1 MELNKI
7 KIFVIE
13 KHKGQLRKQGIP
25 YYLHPFEVARK
36 LKEKGF
42 DINYQVAGLFHDL
55 IEDTDTT
62 YEDILQI
69 SNKEIADVVKL
80 VSKEDGYIM
89 KDYIQRISENE
100 MAKML
105 KLADR
110 VSNLEDILKIV
121 DNEFKLKYI
130 KSTEKWYLDLAKGTI
145 FEKEMKEQF
154 HLVKQSLAQDRLEK
168 IRKEKKKSVHE
179 R

>member
-1 MELNKI
+1 
-7 KIFVIE
+7 
-13 KHKGQLRKQGIP
+13 
-25 YYLHPFEVARK
+25 
-36 LKEKGF
+36 
-42 DINYQVAGLFHDL
+42 
-55 IEDTDTT
+55 
-62 YEDILQI
+62 
-69 SNKEIADVVKL
+69 
-80 VSKEDGYIM
+80 M

-130 KSTEKWYLDLAKGTI
+130 KSTEKWYLDLAKDTI

-154 HLVKQSLAQDRLEK
+154 HLVKQSLAEDRLEK